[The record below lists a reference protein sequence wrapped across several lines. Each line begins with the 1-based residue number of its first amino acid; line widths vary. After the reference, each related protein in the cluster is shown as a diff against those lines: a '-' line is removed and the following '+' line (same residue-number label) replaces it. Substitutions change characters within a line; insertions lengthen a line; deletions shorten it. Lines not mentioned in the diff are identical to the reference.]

1 MVVDA
6 TFSLFAFLLLCPLP
20 STAMENQTAVSEFVL
35 LGLNHLLVLQYPL
48 FVLFLLLYVT
58 SLLGNG
64 AIIAVM
70 LAEPRLHTPMYFFL
84 GNLSCL
90 DIFYCTVTVPKMLV
104 GFPSRHQTISFAGCL
119 AQLHFFHFLGSS
131 EAMLLAVMAYD
142 RYVAICNPLRY
153 MLVMSP
159 QTCLLLTAATWS
171 SGFLH
176 ALMHTVMTSQV
187 NFCGPNEIQHFFC
200 DIKPLLSLAC
210 SSTHLNLTL
219 LNIVTGGIGLGS
231 FALTLLSYLYI
242 ISFLLLKVRSQESRR
257 KTFST
262 CISHLMVVALL
273 YVPVIFNY
281 MLSSAGSSSDRE
293 MVATFM
299 YSIVTPALN
308 PLIYTLRNQEVK
320 SALRKALRRNCF
332 LEKNN

>member
-1 MVVDA
+1 
-6 TFSLFAFLLLCPLP
+6 
-20 STAMENQTAVSEFVL
+20 MENQTAVSEFVL
-35 LGLNHLLVLQYPL
+35 LGLSHLLVLQHPL
-48 FVLFLLLYVT
+48 FVLFLLLYMT

-131 EAMLLAVMAYD
+131 EAMMLAVMAYD

-153 MLVMSP
+153 RLVMSP
-159 QTCLLLTAATWS
+159 QTCLLLAAATWS
-171 SGFLH
+171 NGFLH

-219 LNIVTGGIGLGS
+219 LNIITGGIGLGS

-257 KTFST
+257 KAFST

-281 MLSSAGSSSDRE
+281 MLSSAGSSSDR
-293 MVATFM
+293 
-299 YSIVTPALN
+299 
-308 PLIYTLRNQEVK
+308 
-320 SALRKALRRNCF
+320 
-332 LEKNN
+332 